1 MASYDFIIDLTT
13 KLEKQNYD
21 YLLITINKG
30 KKESK
35 VDVFFQ
41 LKNDETAMSM
51 VEILGEIQENLVEQI
66 EINTDP
72 KNKKIDCLEDLEG
85 LNE

>member
-1 MASYDFIIDLTT
+1 MPSLDFIIDLTN
-13 KLEKQNYD
+13 KLEKQGTD
-21 YLLITINKG
+21 YLLITINKA
-30 KKESK
+30 KKGSK

-41 LKNDETAMSM
+41 LKDDSAAMSM
-51 VEILGEIQENLVEQI
+51 VEVLGQVQENLVEQI

-72 KNKKIDCLEDLEG
+72 KNKKIDCLADLEK